1 MASRHTQTYTLMG
14 LGIVLAASLYY
25 NTRSADTGSAIPVDN
40 FTFQPLDVQEPRL
53 HIDRLSKLLKLEYS
67 GPHRNIFVAAA
78 LPPTQVAGQ
87 KAVKPRESFVGPKP
101 PPPPPP
107 LQVPAEFFGYA
118 TRSTSGRRV
127 AFFTSGDDVLV
138 VAEGD
143 TFLGRYRLVGIGS
156 DTAEVEELGTGRHTT
171 VPMVQAPAEQAGGQ

>member
-14 LGIVLAASLYY
+14 LGIVLAASIYY
-25 NTRSADTGSAIPVDN
+25 NTRSADTGSAVPVDN

-87 KAVKPRESFVGPKP
+87 KALKPRESFVGPKP
-101 PPPPPP
+101 PPPPPRCRFRRNFLATLRARP
-107 LQVPAEFFGYA
+107 PADGSRFSRA
-118 TRSTSGRRV
+118 
-127 AFFTSGDDVLV
+127 AM
-138 VAEGD
+138 
-143 TFLGRYRLVGIGS
+143 TF
-156 DTAEVEELGTGRHTT
+156 
-171 VPMVQAPAEQAGGQ
+171 